1 MLKTNSKKARENV
14 REYIRGEA
22 EYIRD
27 SYGLN
32 VNTDAEIARAIQDIF
47 RDETAGDHRRNMSEA
62 ARFEDWAQ
70 GLALGGMFLYYYNV
84 SAVDLLGDILQET
97 ETERSKYSEEQ
108 AEKLLTR
115 LIYAEIDRAA
125 REEG

>member
-1 MLKTNSKKARENV
+1 MLRTNSKKARENV
-14 REYIRGEA
+14 REYIRGEV

-32 VNTDAEIARAIQDIF
+32 VNTDAEIAQAILDIF

-70 GLALGGMFLYYYNV
+70 GLALGQLFTYYV
-84 SAVDLLGDILQET
+84 HPAVPILGDILEET
-97 ETERSKYSEEQ
+97 EAERSKYTEQQ
-108 AEKLLTR
+108 AENLLTR
-115 LIYAEIDRAA
+115 LIYRELCAA
-125 REEG
+125 CGR

>member
-1 MLKTNSKKARENV
+1 MLKTNSKKARKNV

-32 VNTDAEIARAIQDIF
+32 VNTDAEIAQAILDIF

-70 GLALGGMFLYYYNV
+70 GLALGQLFTYYV
-84 SAVDLLGDILQET
+84 HPAVPILGNILEET
-97 ETERSKYSEEQ
+97 ETERSKYTEQQ
-108 AEKLLTR
+108 AENLLTR
-115 LIYAEIDRAA
+115 LIYRELCAA
-125 REEG
+125 CGR